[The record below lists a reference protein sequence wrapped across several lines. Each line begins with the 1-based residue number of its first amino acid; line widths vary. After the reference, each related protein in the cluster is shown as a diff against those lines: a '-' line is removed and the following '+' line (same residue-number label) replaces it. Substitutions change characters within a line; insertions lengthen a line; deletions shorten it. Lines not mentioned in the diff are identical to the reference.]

1 MISRL
6 LTALGLTKSADTAE
20 NRQGAKLESAPARTL
35 PDVESADSADDHQYL
50 SDQPIER
57 SAQDRFNRAPFARR
71 IADTI
76 AKRTDPSSIV
86 IGLFAP
92 WGDGKTSVLGMM
104 QESLEGHEHVITIR
118 FNPWH
123 FASEELVLRGF
134 FATLADALGK
144 KLPNFK
150 EKAGALL
157 QRYGAVL
164 SLASVSLGGVVEI
177 KPGEAAKGLGDSLSS
192 IGLDELKARIEAL
205 LAESGKRVVVL
216 IDDIDRLDRD
226 ETHSIFKL
234 VKLSASFKH
243 TCYVL
248 AFDDDVVSAA
258 LGQRYGAGSAEAGRS
273 FLEKIIQVPL
283 HLPPP
288 DKISLRELTFEGV
301 NAALK
306 QADISIKQ
314 ERVDAFVRHFV
325 DGLEP
330 KLETPRLAKLYT
342 NALTFSLPLL
352 KGEVDTADLMLIEG
366 IRVFYPKLYAAIRA
380 NPDMFLQGEQEQ
392 RRHGLDRG
400 TSALDE
406 LLEGCIPNSTQANRV
421 QIKDRLLKPLFPR
434 TGNMIYGREW
444 DRDWAID
451 QRACAAQYFPR
462 FFAYG
467 VPDGDIPDMR
477 VRAVIDA
484 LALADADAAREQ
496 LEQFQERRAMPRLI
510 RVLRAKVDDLTQ
522 QESAAVGRAIAHNGD
537 LLPVE
542 RGPMEMGGT
551 RMQGGILIRDLLR
564 HLMQGEVRERE
575 ARAFIGD
582 SRPLAF
588 GLECLRWMMHSTD
601 KPEEERLLPEAVE
614 HELKDILA
622 DRIRAANDAEP
633 LYLAEP
639 RDAPALYWIWQDARG
654 REAVADAL
662 QSRFD
667 AHPAEVDIFLD
678 RFVGEG
684 WEIESGLPRRS
695 DLDRRAYDNIIGV
708 IAPELLLTNLK
719 QRYGA
724 TLDTPQYD
732 LGDRAS
738 YETRFAHQFVYIHN
752 AVTQSNEALNSPHA

>member
-6 LTALGLTKSADTAE
+6 LQALGLTKSANTAE
-20 NRQGAKLESAPARTL
+20 SKLDEEREGTPAR
-35 PDVESADSADDHQYL
+35 ESPNAERADPAADAHQYL
-50 SDQPIER
+50 SDQPIEGA
-57 SAQDRFNRAPFARR
+57 AQDRFNRAPFARR

-92 WGDGKTSVLGMM
+92 WGDGKTSVLEMM
-104 QESLEGHEHVITIR
+104 QESLDGCEHVIAIR

-123 FASEELVLRGF
+123 FGSEELVLRAF

-157 QRYGAVL
+157 
-164 SLASVSLGGVVEI
+164 SIASVSLGGVVEI
-177 KPGEAAKGLGDSLSS
+177 NPGEAAKGFGDSLSS
-192 IGLDELKARIEAL
+192 VGLEELKARIEAL

-258 LGQRYGAGSAEAGRS
+258 LGQRYGAGSVEAGRS

-283 HLPPP
+283 HLPPA

-352 KGEVDTADLMLIEG
+352 KGEVDIADLMLIEG

-380 NPDMFLQGEQEQ
+380 NPDLFLQGEQER

-400 TSALDE
+400 TSSALDE
-406 LLEGCIPNSTQANRV
+406 LLESCIPNSTKANQV
-421 QIKDRLLKPLFPR
+421 QVKDRLLKPLFPR
-434 TGNMIYGREW
+434 TGNMTYGHEW
-444 DRDWAID
+444 DSIWAAD
-451 QRACAAQYFPR
+451 QKACAAQYFPR

-477 VRAVIDA
+477 VRAVVDA
-484 LALADADAAREQ
+484 LAVATPDTARKQ
-496 LEQFQERRAMPRLI
+496 LEEFVERRAMPRLV
-510 RVLRAKVDDLTQ
+510 RVLRTRINYLTEDQ
-522 QESAAVGRAIAHNGD
+522 AAAVGRAIAHNGD

-542 RGPMEMGGT
+542 RGAMQMGGT
-551 RMQGGILIRDLLR
+551 RMQGSILIRDALR
-564 HLMQGEVRERE
+564 RLQQGEVRERE
-575 ARAFIGD
+575 ARTIIRE

-588 GLECLRWMMHSTD
+588 GLECLRWIMHSTD
-601 KPEEERLLPEAVE
+601 EPEEERLLPETIE
-614 HELKDILA
+614 LELKGILA
-622 DRIRAANDAEP
+622 DRIRAASDAEP
-633 LYLAEP
+633 LYLVEP
-639 RDAPALYWIWQDARG
+639 KDAPALYWIWQRVRG
-654 REAVADAL
+654 QEAVANAL

-667 AHPAEVDIFLD
+667 AHPTEVDVFLD

-684 WEIESGLPRRS
+684 WELESGLPRRS
-695 DLDRRAYDNIIGV
+695 DLERRAYDNIIGL
-708 IAPELLLTNLK
+708 IAPEYILANLK
-719 QRYGA
+719 LRYGA
-724 TLDTPQYD
+724 TLDRPQYD
-732 LGDRAS
+732 LGDRES
-738 YETRFAHQFVYIHN
+738 YETRFAHQFVHIHN
-752 AVTQSNEALNSPHA
+752 AVTQSNEAPSAPADSAS